1 MRLLV
6 LLCSISVN
14 NAYSSNKGLIQR
26 PKPANVAAIRSDG
39 APSPFWLSSPAAA
52 VALPVALPA
61 DGGARVRGSEL
72 PIAEWLGRAAR
83 RSASPVA
90 TMAAAHASLEL
101 LVHSLAPGTPGPGT
115 SGPGRRFL
123 TIGLIAFGM
132 LRASWRWVSETITES

>member
-6 LLCSISVN
+6 LLCSISVS
-14 NAYSSNKGLIQR
+14 NAYSSSKGLIQR

-101 LVHSLAPGTPGPGT
+101 LA
-115 SGPGRRFL
+115 GRRFL

>member
-6 LLCSISVN
+6 LLCSISVS
-14 NAYSSNKGLIQR
+14 NAYSSSKGLIQR

-101 LVHSLAPGTPGPGT
+101 LVHSLT

-132 LRASWRWVSETITES
+132 LRASWRWVSETITE

>member
-6 LLCSISVN
+6 LLCSISVS
-14 NAYSSNKGLIQR
+14 NAYSSSKGLIQR

-61 DGGARVRGSEL
+61 DGGAKVRGSEL

-101 LVHSLAPGTPGPGT
+101 LVHSLA
-115 SGPGRRFL
+115 SCPGRRFL